1 MRKASVITISPSSVV
16 VVVVVVVVVQEVISV
31 REVKEA

>member
-1 MRKASVITISPSSVV
+1 MRKASVITISPSSVAV
-16 VVVVVVVVVQEVISV
+16 VVVVEEVISV